1 MIEGK
6 SEELQFSIMVYF
18 YLEKI
23 INYVIF
29 KLRTAISDYV
39 SDVSWRFYI

>member
-1 MIEGK
+1 MLLICNKYSMIGDK

-23 INYVIF
+23 INFVI
-29 KLRTAISDYV
+29 L
-39 SDVSWRFYI
+39 